1 LFLGLDLQTLPVNE
15 TVVELGMA
23 RALDHPAREL
33 GSFTP
38 NIGVGSRK
46 YNLQV
51 TGLIVRAQ
59 QALMEA
65 RSLAEDREFIL
76 WWYGMRPRSG
86 TCRVAMLDD

>member
-1 LFLGLDLQTLPVNE
+1 MPKE
-15 TVVELGMA
+15 TANSSLYLE
-23 RALDHPAREL
+23 
-33 GSFTP
+33 
-38 NIGVGSRK
+38 
-46 YNLQV
+46 V

-59 QALMEA
+59 QALIEA